1 MVRII
6 LWRHSMVYIDPA
18 SISRLDAALCA
29 EGGCT
34 VDELMRRAGEAVAED
49 AKRLIDRKNIENP
62 TILLLCG
69 AGNNGGDA
77 FAAGVSLAKEGYNL
91 WAVEFSGRGDAR
103 ENARKK
109 YILCGNLRSEADLD
123 DESLRALISSA
134 DLVIDG
140 IFGAGGRGELPESV
154 RRISRLLSE
163 SGAMVLSI
171 DIPTGVNGAN
181 GEVSDGAIT
190 ADAVSMICAAKP
202 GLYSYPARRF
212 CGEIFFHD
220 IGISDE
226 FILARFPERVR
237 AVSEADVASLVPRR
251 DPETHKGSFGR
262 ALLVC
267 GSQKYRGAAALAVSG
282 ALRCGAGI
290 VTLASDEAVAA
301 CVLAHR
307 PEATL
312 EPIPPL
318 TALGDPEREALAALG
333 DGYDALLVGCGSGK
347 SSSLR
352 RLIYRLLRRSGAPL
366 VLDADA
372 INLLAE
378 EREESL
384 SRIARSRREL
394 LLTPHPAEFSRISGI
409 PLDEIQS
416 SRMRCASEF
425 ATKYGVNVILK
436 GAASVVASPDGRLSI
451 NTSGSPALAH
461 GGTGDVLAG
470 AVTAFV
476 AQGMSVFDSAVVAA
490 YIHGRAG
497 ETLAEIYSENGVL
510 AGDLP
515 DEMARV
521 ICKILK
527 D

>member
-1 MVRII
+1 
-6 LWRHSMVYIDPA
+6 MVYIDPA
-18 SISRLDAALCA
+18 LISRLDAALCS

-34 VDELMRRAGEAVAED
+34 VDELMRRAGDAVAHD
-49 AKRLIDRKNIENP
+49 AMLLINRKNIKNP

-77 FAAGVSLAKEGYNL
+77 FAAGVRLAEEPNWSVKGI
-91 WAVEFSGRGDAR
+91 EFQGKGDAR
-103 ENARKK
+103 EKVRGKFL
-109 YILCGNLRSEADLD
+109 LCGSLRDESTLD

-163 SGAMVLSI
+163 SKATVLSI
-171 DIPTGVNGAN
+171 DIPTGVNGAD
-181 GEVSDGAIT
+181 GEVSDGAIV
-190 ADAVSMICAAKP
+190 ADAVTMICAAKP

-220 IGISDE
+220 IGVSDE

-237 AVSEADVASLVPRR
+237 AVSEGDVASLIPRR
-251 DPETHKGSFGR
+251 EPETHKGSFGR

-290 VTLASDEAVAA
+290 VTLAAEEAVAA

-307 PEATL
+307 PEATV
-312 EPIPPL
+312 EPIAPL
-318 TALGDPEREALAALG
+318 AELGDPERESLAALG
-333 DGYDALLVGCGSGK
+333 DKYDALLVGCGSGK

-372 INLLAE
+372 INSLAE

-409 PLDEIQS
+409 PIDEIQS
-416 SRMRCASEF
+416 SRMKCASEF
-425 ATKYGVNVILK
+425 ATKYGVNLILK
-436 GAASVVASPDGRLSI
+436 GAASVVASPDGRVSI

-476 AQGMSVFDSAVVAA
+476 AQGMSVFDSAVAAA
-490 YIHGRAG
+490 YIHGRSG
-497 ETLAEIYSENGVL
+497 ESLAEIYSENGVL

-521 ICKILK
+521 MRKMMK
-527 D
+527 F